1 MGNIWETL
9 LLYSLSEHLPCARAA
24 TPALRELMNQE
35 GRQKN
40 RLFGGNAGRAVV
52 VGGVKAEMRS

>member
-9 LLYSLSEHLPCARAA
+9 LLYSLFEQLPCARAA

-40 RLFGGNAGRAVV
+40 RLFGGAAGRAVV
-52 VGGVKAEMRS
+52 VGG